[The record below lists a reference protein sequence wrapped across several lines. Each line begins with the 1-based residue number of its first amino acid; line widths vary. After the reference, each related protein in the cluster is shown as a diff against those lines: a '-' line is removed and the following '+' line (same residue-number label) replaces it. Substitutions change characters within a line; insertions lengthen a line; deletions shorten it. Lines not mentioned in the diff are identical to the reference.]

1 MLRYNGDFVVNGI
14 NLTPYLTN
22 IAIGYNKIW
31 GSDTG
36 RNTLSGKYTGTLIG
50 IFLSDKSDDEVMFYY
65 NARNIYIKQESDKRV
80 MYTEKEKIYFNLLSK
95 YFYFKRFILELF
107 ENPKIKNIIESNFDY
122 YNKFLMNN
130 IDQLWANYFS

>member
-36 RNTLSGKYTGTLIG
+36 RNTLSGKYTGTLVG
-50 IFLSDKSDDEVMFYY
+50 IFPKFECTFRKLTQADIEYLVPILDSTTQSVTYYDPYKKDTITIQTYTGDYKIEQSNLFSNVAKAGKSF
-65 NARNIYIKQESDKRV
+65 NISFIATSKRV
-80 MYTEKEKIYFNLLSK
+80 
-95 YFYFKRFILELF
+95 
-107 ENPKIKNIIESNFDY
+107 
-122 YNKFLMNN
+122 
-130 IDQLWANYFS
+130 